1 MKKSP
6 VPVTILIADDDEE
19 DRELARRALIQS
31 RLANNLMFVED
42 GEELLEYLSR
52 KGRYADPGSAP
63 TPGLILLDLKMPRVD
78 GFEALRAIKQNERLR
93 HIPIVALT
101 TSDADEDIARTYTLG
116 VNSFIQK
123 PVTFSGLV
131 QAMTTIGKY
140 WFELV
145 ELPEPV
151 ERGG

>member
-1 MKKSP
+1 MIKPP
-6 VPVTILIADDDEE
+6 VPVTIVIADDDEE

-31 RLANNLMFVED
+31 RLANNVVFVED
-42 GEELLEYLSR
+42 GEELLEYLTR
-52 KGRYADPGSAP
+52 RGRYAEPAAVK

-78 GFEALRAIKQNERLR
+78 GFEALRRIKEDPLLR
-93 HIPIVALT
+93 HIPVVALT
-101 TSDADEDIARTYTLG
+101 TSDADEDIARTYALG

-131 QAMTTIGKY
+131 TAMTTMGKY

-145 ELPEPV
+145 HLPE
-151 ERGG
+151 